1 MKAKGNAL
9 IYKTVETMKPG
20 ETGYTTMDG
29 VIVTTRNELF
39 LDLDSIVLPEMKD
52 EFTIAIKRLSQ
63 ERDDYEIDLN
73 WPSIFAPTS
82 EEIDLSLPDN
92 KSLIGPISI
101 ESTIVSDELYR
112 KRLSVEELLAIQEAL
127 EDEEDYEKVGIIKKI
142 INIKRSSN

>member
-1 MKAKGNAL
+1 
-9 IYKTVETMKPG
+9 
-20 ETGYTTMDG
+20 
-29 VIVTTRNELF
+29 
-39 LDLDSIVLPEMKD
+39 MKD